1 MKYLEGLVEFND
13 LNTAFSLINSL
24 QVGDSDK
31 NHYLFVLSHRDFR
44 LPTGNK
50 GSLLMLA
57 ILWQK
62 FVAAEW
68 LINNMSIIDE
78 FDDIATAINIASEST
93 DYERKIE
100 KLSEEAASN
109 DTYQKILEE
118 LENNQR
124 ALNRLKERYLGK
136 QKTNK

>member
-1 MKYLEGLVEFND
+1 
-13 LNTAFSLINSL
+13 
-24 QVGDSDK
+24 
-31 NHYLFVLSHRDFR
+31 
-44 LPTGNK
+44 
-50 GSLLMLA
+50 
-57 ILWQK
+57 
-62 FVAAEW
+62 
-68 LINNMSIIDE
+68 MSVVDE